1 MSTARKPRVP
11 DTHKYSCRGYATLL
25 RFCTDYAW
33 WFSMLDETGFY
44 APSVAHN
51 ALPGRPWPG
60 ISVFLGH
67 NSTVS
72 KQLRYS
78 PARKCVCAAG
88 CPALTPLTLWQY
100 FTILDL
106 RFFSYWLQAWKHA
119 VKLAFESYFLVD
131 YYDISW
137 WQLTYVSVF
146 RYITYNKYSRSKY
159 QRYLNLGGLCYNT
172 IMP

>member
-1 MSTARKPRVP
+1 MWGG
-11 DTHKYSCRGYATLL
+11 RGVSAGHPCSAHALPCLL
-25 RFCTDYAW
+25 RYAAKRAVRIMPLGG
-33 WFSMLDETGFY
+33 SMLDETGFY

-72 KQLRYS
+72 MQLRYS
-78 PARKCVCAAG
+78 PAWECVCDARMPGA
-88 CPALTPLTLWQY
+88 
-100 FTILDL
+100 
-106 RFFSYWLQAWKHA
+106 
-119 VKLAFESYFLVD
+119 
-131 YYDISW
+131 YDA
-137 WQLTYVSVF
+137 YVVTVIYDF
-146 RYITYNKYSRSKY
+146 RYNKYSRSKY